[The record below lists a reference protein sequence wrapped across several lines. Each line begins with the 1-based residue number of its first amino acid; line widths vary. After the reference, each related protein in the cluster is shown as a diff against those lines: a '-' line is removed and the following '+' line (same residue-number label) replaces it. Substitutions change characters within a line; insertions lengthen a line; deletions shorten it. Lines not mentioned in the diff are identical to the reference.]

1 LPFPIWLSEVQDAA
15 DAACPHFGAGKE
27 VSTMFGVNWSD
38 PQTLWLN
45 LTNLAL
51 GVVTLAAVLVLVC
64 GVGRELVL
72 RRRKANALDA
82 EMRAMLRDEPGH
94 IMSVPGLGLTMADGG
109 EALGPVQPPR
119 AAGDRR
125 RK

>member
-1 LPFPIWLSEVQDAA
+1 
-15 DAACPHFGAGKE
+15 
-27 VSTMFGVNWSD
+27 MFGVNWSD

-64 GVGRELVL
+64 GIGRELVL

-82 EMRAMLRDEPGH
+82 EMRAILGATPDHML
-94 IMSVPGLGLTMADGG
+94 SVPGLGLTMADGG
-109 EALGPVQPPR
+109 EPLHPLPP
-119 AAGDRR
+119 AQTPGDRR